1 MVLFINTRSADA
13 PTSLESF
20 LALRALCDMLCL
32 LLLRFPP
39 SLSAFRLSS
48 AVYSLFRVVNRRH
61 NEDKWSFIQFLLS
74 LSLKLLS
81 SYYSYYHS
89 GRSQPSSRPSDT
101 RTDSSPWL
109 RCFVSSGGDH
119 DRQPQR
125 PSPLPSSSCPL
136 LTSPSLSLDPPPALR
151 ARRCTRSPR
160 LFPSPTPVGVTA
172 RR

>member
-1 MVLFINTRSADA
+1 M
-13 PTSLESF
+13 
-20 LALRALCDMLCL
+20 RALCDMLCL

-61 NEDKWSFIQFLLS
+61 NEDKWSFIQFPLS

-89 GRSQPSSRPSDT
+89 GRSRPSSRPSDT

-125 PSPLPSSSCPL
+125 PSPLPSSSSSPHLTFPLSRSRSCPARAAL
-136 LTSPSLSLDPPPALR
+136 HALAAPFSLSHSSGGDGATVEDEL
-151 ARRCTRSPR
+151 SPGR
-160 LFPSPTPVGVTA
+160 KRKT
-172 RR
+172 